1 MAKGRGGFIGQDGL
15 NAPDSPTGVSATA
28 GNAQATVSWTNP
40 TDVGGSA
47 ITGYNVQATPS
58 AGTLQLPGI
67 SAASYDNVSLTTSSP
82 ITHNREMQFNSD
94 GTKMYTID
102 DSDDKVYQFSL
113 SSAYDIST
121 ASYDSVSL
129 DISSQL
135 TGPQG
140 FCFNNDGTSLYA
152 VGENNDTVYQYT
164 LSSAYNLSTGS
175 YANKSFSI
183 GSQQSVAGQVQFNN
197 TGTRMYIAGESEDKV
212 FQYTLSSAFDVSTA
226 SYNSVNFDHSS
237 QETTV
242 TSMAFNSD
250 GTKMFLLG
258 RSSNAVHQYSL
269 SSAYDLSTTS
279 YDNVSFSVTGQATT
293 EQGITFNADDT
304 KMYITD
310 YGTKIYQYTSNL
322 SSTTITSSPAT
333 VTGLTNGTSYTFNVW
348 AINAF
353 GYSAPSDASTGVSPS
368 APRALIG
375 SGLVNSTTIEFVTI
389 SSAGNAQD
397 FGDLTVGRGYMG
409 ASSSSTRSVFGG
421 GYAYGVGDK
430 SNVMDYVTI
439 ASTGNATDFGDL
451 TDARNSVA
459 ACGNATRGIWAG
471 GEGSSNPSNIM
482 DYITIASAGN
492 ASDFGDLSVA
502 RITYCGAA
510 ASPTRGVWLGGQGS
524 NSGVVYNTID
534 YVTIGSTGNAS
545 DFGDLS
551 ATSRLGSACSSNTR
565 AVHHTGILGGSVVNT
580 LEYITIGST
589 GNSTDFG
596 DLYADYGT
604 GSTSNSTK
612 GIYFGGASATYDN
625 AIHQITIAST
635 GNSTDFGDLTYNAT
649 QRPVGTSGEHGGIS

>member
-1 MAKGRGGFIGQDGL
+1 MSNGRGGFIGQDGL

-28 GNAQATVSWTNP
+28 GDTQATVSFTAP

-47 ITGYNVQATPS
+47 ITGFNVQANPS
-58 AGTLQLPGI
+58 AGTLKLPGI
-67 SAASYDNVSLTTSSP
+67 SAASYDGVSFTTSSP
-82 ITHNREMQFNSD
+82 IGHNREMQFNSD

-113 SSAYDIST
+113 SSAYNIST

-183 GSQQSVAGQVQFNN
+183 GSQQDVAGQVQFNN

-237 QETTV
+237 QDTGV

-279 YDNVSFSVTGQATT
+279 YDNLSFSVTGQASTQ
-293 EQGITFNADDT
+293 QGITFNADDT

-310 YGTKIYQYTSNL
+310 YGVNIYQYTSNL

-333 VTGLTNGTSYTFNVW
+333 ITGLSNGTSYTFNVW

-353 GYSAPSDASTGVSPS
+353 GYSAPSDASGSVSPVP
-368 APRALIG
+368 AVYAMVAGFGGGGG
-375 SGLVNSTTIEFVTI
+375 SYSVNIDRYNINVQ
-389 SSAGNAQD
+389 ANAAD
-397 FGDLTVGRGYMG
+397 FGDLTHARNSGNVM
-409 ASSSSTRSVFGG
+409 SSSTRAVFSCGRDAGTANLNILDYVNPTSAGNATDFGDATFAKQFGAQFGSDTRGCVGGAGDSHSNVIDYITIASVGNATDFGDLTQSCNQTSG
-421 GYAYGVGDK
+421 FSSTTRGVRACGANNGVTET
-430 SNVMDYVTI
+430 NVMDYVTI
-439 ASTGNATDFGDL
+439 ASTGNATDFGDSTL
-451 TDARNSVA
+451 NR
-459 ACGNATRGIWAG
+459 RGQG
-471 GEGSSNPSNIM
+471 GCS
-482 DYITIASAGN
+482 
-492 ASDFGDLSVA
+492 
-502 RITYCGAA
+502 
-510 ASPTRGVWLGGQGS
+510 SPTRGLTGGGFTGS
-524 NSGVVYNTID
+524 DNTNSID
-534 YVTIGSTGNAS
+534 YV
-545 DFGDLS
+545 
-551 ATSRLGSACSSNTR
+551 
-565 AVHHTGILGGSVVNT
+565 
-580 LEYITIGST
+580 
-589 GNSTDFG
+589 
-596 DLYADYGT
+596 
-604 GSTSNSTK
+604 
-612 GIYFGGASATYDN
+612 
-625 AIHQITIAST
+625 TIAST
-635 GNSTDFGDLTYNAT
+635 GNATDFGDLISSTLGLNVRAASSHTVGTFIDSTNAIISVTIASTGNAT
-649 QRPVGTSGEHGGIS
+649 DFADLTGTTSDALMANSNGHGGLA